1 MIALREAW
9 LAGLFRRGNWL
20 PDIVS
25 GVIVGVVALP
35 LAMAFAIAS
44 GAKPEQGLYTA
55 IVAGL
60 AVSLFGGSRLQIAG
74 PTGAFIVVLSAVTA
88 RHGIDGLQIATL
100 MAGLIL
106 LAMGLTRLGSVI
118 RFIPAP
124 VIVGF
129 TAGIG
134 VIIFVGQWRDF
145 FGLPPVAGEHFHEK
159 FWHLLQALPQWHPA
173 TTALALG
180 SLALVVGAPR
190 VRWLR
195 RIPGPLVA
203 LLVATAVQA
212 LFRFDGVATIGTAF
226 GGLPRGLPV
235 PALPD
240 ITLARVLELAGP
252 AFTIAMLGAIE
263 SLLSAVVA
271 DGMAGTRHDS
281 NQELVGQGIANILAP
296 LFGGFAA
303 TGAIARTA
311 TNIRNGGNS
320 PLAAILFVVAYNMSE
335 GRQFARMVRRAPRAD
350 VAILLITFTLTVLT
364 DLVVAVNI
372 GVILAMLQ
380 FLRRMSASVEVA
392 RQDAVDVERELGD
405 AGAGTAARMPPGV
418 LVYVI
423 DGPFFFGAV
432 EACERALVQTH
443 TEPRVLLI
451 RLGRV
456 PFMDM
461 TGLQTLEVVIVTL
474 QKRGV
479 AVVLAEANE
488 RVREKLARAGV
499 LAALGEGTTWIRW
512 RRRCNAAAHW
522 QAKAQ
527 ARATPR
533 AELLLLP
540 RAARW
545 LGLGGVFHAMLGQ
558 VFADQLA
565 HDLRRRQVLRG
576 AQGFKG
582 LFLDRIDQ
590 DGKAG
595 GLGFHEGCPAVR
607 IGPA

>member
-9 LAGLFRRGNWL
+9 LAGLFRRANWL
-20 PDIVS
+20 PNIVS

-74 PTGAFIVVLSAVTA
+74 PTGAFIVVLSAITA

-173 TTALALG
+173 TTALAIA
-180 SLALVVGAPR
+180 SLLLVVGAPR
-190 VRWLR
+190 VRWLH

-203 LLVATAVQA
+203 LVVATAVQA
-212 LFRFDGVATIGTAF
+212 LFHFDGVATIGSAF
-226 GGLPRGLPV
+226 GGLPRGLPA
-235 PALPD
+235 PTLPEV
-240 ITLARVLELAGP
+240 TLARVIELAGP

-320 PLAAILFVVAYNMSE
+320 PLAGVMHALTLVLVLLFLAPLAASVPLATLAAILFVVAYNMSE
-335 GRQFARMVRRAPRAD
+335 VRHFARMVRRAPRAD

-380 FLRRMSASVEVA
+380 FLRRMSSSVEVA
-392 RQDAVDVERELGD
+392 RQDALEIERELGIANGPQGD
-405 AGAGTAARMPPGV
+405 ASPPVRLPPGV
-418 LVYVI
+418 MVYAI
-423 DGPFFFGAV
+423 EGPFFFGAV

-443 TEPRVLLI
+443 TDPRVLLI

-461 TGLQTLEVVIVTL
+461 TGLQTLEAVIGKL
-474 QKRGV
+474 RKRGV

-499 LAALGEGTTWIRW
+499 LAALGEENYAESLAEAA
-512 RRRCNAAAHW
+512 RRCSVLAGE
-522 QAKAQ
+522 
-527 ARATPR
+527 
-533 AELLLLP
+533 AES
-540 RAARW
+540 RSEAGA
-545 LGLGGVFHAMLGQ
+545 
-558 VFADQLA
+558 
-565 HDLRRRQVLRG
+565 LR
-576 AQGFKG
+576 
-582 LFLDRIDQ
+582 
-590 DGKAG
+590 
-595 GLGFHEGCPAVR
+595 
-607 IGPA
+607 